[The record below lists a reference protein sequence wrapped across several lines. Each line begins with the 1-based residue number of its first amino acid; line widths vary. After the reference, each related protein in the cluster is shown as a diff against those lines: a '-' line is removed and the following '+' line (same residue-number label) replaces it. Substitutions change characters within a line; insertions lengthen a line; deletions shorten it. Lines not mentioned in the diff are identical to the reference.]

1 MADTLFHCLVAFV
14 ASATFHHHLTQ
25 LARTIVGVLFAD
37 IGSGNFFAL
46 LILMLN
52 VVHTESLEEHTVL
65 IVLVREDA
73 QIVITVFQ
81 TG

>member
-1 MADTLFHCLVAFV
+1 M
-14 ASATFHHHLTQ
+14 
-25 LARTIVGVLFAD
+25 GVLFAD

-65 IVLVREDA
+65 ILLVGEDA